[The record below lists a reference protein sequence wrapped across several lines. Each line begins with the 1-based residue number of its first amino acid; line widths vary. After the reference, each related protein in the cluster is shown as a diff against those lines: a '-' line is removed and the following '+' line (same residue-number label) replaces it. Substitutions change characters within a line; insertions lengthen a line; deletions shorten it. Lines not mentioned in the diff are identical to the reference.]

1 MADEMMKYNSILDD
15 IKKIIESG
23 RNAAYGAVNS
33 ALLMTYW
40 NLGKRIVEDEQAG
53 DTRAAYGSQLL
64 KVLSEELTKEYGRGF
79 SQRNLADFRKF
90 YLLFPDKEILQT
102 CLQNLNWSHFRCLLR
117 VDDEN
122 ARIWYLNEAAR
133 EGWSSRTLDRN
144 IGTQYYDRLLKSP
157 KKEPVIREMIEK
169 TATLQN
175 PEEIIKSPVIAEFL
189 GFRPE
194 DSYLESQ
201 LESSIIT
208 HIRDFLMEMGRGFAF
223 VSRQQ
228 HIVTDSQD
236 YYIDLVF
243 YNIELKCYV
252 LIDLKT
258 GMVTHQDVGQ
268 IDMYVRMYDDLKR
281 KEGDN
286 PTIGILLCSETSEDI
301 ARYSVLHDNNRLFM
315 SKYLTVLPTK
325 EQLKAEIEKQ
335 KAIFYA
341 QHPEI
346 DQAQSVET
354 VK

>member
-1 MADEMMKYNSILDD
+1 MTDEMMMKYSSVLTD
-15 IKKIIESG
+15 IKQIIESG
-23 RNAAYGAVNS
+23 RNTAYGAVNS
-33 ALLMTYW
+33 VMLMTYW
-40 NLGKRIVEDEQAG
+40 SIGRRIVEDEQSG
-53 DTRAAYGSQLL
+53 ETRAAYGTKIL
-64 KVLSEELTKEYGRGF
+64 KSLSEELTKEYGRGF

-90 YLLFPDKEILQT
+90 YLLFPDKKILQT
-102 CLQNLNWSHFRCLLR
+102 RLQNLNWSHFRSLLR
-117 VDDEN
+117 VDDES

-144 IGTQYYDRLLKSP
+144 IGTQYYYRLLKSP
-157 KKEPVIREMIEK
+157 EKEPVIREMIEK
-169 TATLQN
+169 TASLQN

-194 DSYLESQ
+194 DSYLESD

-223 VSRQQ
+223 VARQQ
-228 HIVTDSQD
+228 HIITDSQD

-341 QHPEI
+341 QHPE
-346 DQAQSVET
+346 SNRY
-354 VK
+354 